1 MPFARSRIRLT
12 CLLGAV
18 PPAAATALVHDVYS
32 PRAIPTRDGGRSQRG
47 RIGRSYDGGFGSAV
61 FPVLGA
67 MGRSTHDR
75 LSLRH
80 YIGGAVVSVWP
91 GDPNIGGSLPR
102 GRGR

>member
-1 MPFARSRIRLT
+1 MAGS
-12 CLLGAV
+12 
-18 PPAAATALVHDVYS
+18 
-32 PRAIPTRDGGRSQRG
+32 GRR
-47 RIGRSYDGGFGSAV
+47 

-102 GRGR
+102 GRGRRGEKTWEGDSSFKDSAHPRRAIWGVSTPWRSTRLRY

>member
-1 MPFARSRIRLT
+1 MAGS
-12 CLLGAV
+12 
-18 PPAAATALVHDVYS
+18 
-32 PRAIPTRDGGRSQRG
+32 GRR
-47 RIGRSYDGGFGSAV
+47 

-102 GRGR
+102 GRGHQG